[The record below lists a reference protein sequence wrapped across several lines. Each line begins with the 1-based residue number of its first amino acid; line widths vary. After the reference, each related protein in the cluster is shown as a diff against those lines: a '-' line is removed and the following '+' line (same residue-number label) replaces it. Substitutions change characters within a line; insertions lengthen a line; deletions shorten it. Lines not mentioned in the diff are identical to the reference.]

1 MSVELKTAGPAQMP
15 VIRTKCCGSCKHVSR
30 ESVDKGLCRES
41 PPTVAFLVAPGG
53 GLAKMT
59 SYPEVNLHDAGCS
72 RYAKILIAGLG
83 G

>member
-41 PPTVAFLVAPGG
+41 PPTVAFLVSPQ

-59 SYPEVNLHDAGCS
+59 SYPEVNLHDPGCG